1 MGMGIYWHR
10 GVLSLLP
17 IFCST
22 SGWQDSSL
30 PGSHQELL
38 RTVLPGARS
47 SGRWQ
52 ACFLKWSHTLE
63 TLVLICLASDRWPQP
78 QENVLHSCL
87 AVQRYRLE
95 DLFPQPNRT
104 QNSACRTALSA
115 QYPSHHKFHHRQ
127 QRRLELHLD
136 LEFVTF
142 AIVMVPPCQTGR
154 LIYFRNDFFFVFV
167 VREQLIIWSSFIFF
181 YELFIRERLVR
192 LHWPLT
198 CHQLAAVQSFYPLLK
213 TAYFLLHPLHR
224 FWTWFFSLSSFSKW
238 QMLLK
243 ISFNK
248 DFHVVC
254 RYLSAT
260 YTTPEV
266 QQQLQWRF

>member
-1 MGMGIYWHR
+1 MWWYVVNSQPETQITSAVNWFQYAHSVSRSHNGTTVSPDTNVITLCAFVCVCFCQLTICGEQWGYYECPSQPLPIPNIHIHIYTVYIYMGMGIYWHR

-22 SGWQDSSL
+22 SAWQDSSL

-38 RTVLPGARS
+38 RTVLPGAWS

-127 QRRLELHLD
+127 QRRLARRDHNNGKRHK
-136 LEFVTF
+136 FQ
-142 AIVMVPPCQTGR
+142 I
-154 LIYFRNDFFFVFV
+154 
-167 VREQLIIWSSFIFF
+167 
-181 YELFIRERLVR
+181 
-192 LHWPLT
+192 
-198 CHQLAAVQSFYPLLK
+198 
-213 TAYFLLHPLHR
+213 
-224 FWTWFFSLSSFSKW
+224 
-238 QMLLK
+238 
-243 ISFNK
+243 
-248 DFHVVC
+248 
-254 RYLSAT
+254 
-260 YTTPEV
+260 
-266 QQQLQWRF
+266 